1 MGNGVTN
8 IIFVVLISVC
18 VMIYVLW
25 KNSRR
30 MDEAIKLSVQQ
41 HSLVRHDERAL
52 TLCRAIRILNP
63 NVRVGVDYIIRQDT
77 PEQEPYIADWM
88 ADISQPTGEEIN
100 AALLEVSDVH
110 HEDKFAA
117 MRRADYPSVEEQL
130 DAAYR
135 ARQGD
140 NAKQLEVDEKIRRV
154 KERYPKRDECL

>member
-8 IIFVVLISVC
+8 IIIVVLISVC
-18 VMIYVLW
+18 IMIYVLW

-30 MDEAIKLSVQQ
+30 MNEAIRLSVQQ
-41 HSLVRHDERAL
+41 RHLVRHDERAL

-63 NVRVGVDYIIRQDT
+63 NVRPGVDYVIRQDT
-77 PEQEPYIADWM
+77 PEQEPYIAEWM
-88 ADISQPTGEEIN
+88 ADISRPTEEEIN
-100 AALLEVSDVH
+100 AALLEISDVH

-135 ARQGD
+135 VRQGD

>member
-1 MGNGVTN
+1 M
-8 IIFVVLISVC
+8 IF
-18 VMIYVLW
+18 VLW

-30 MDEAIKLSVQQ
+30 MDEAITLSVQQ
-41 HSLVRHDERAL
+41 HNLVRHDERAL

-63 NVRVGVDYIIRQDT
+63 NVRVGVDYIIRKDT
-77 PEQEPYIADWM
+77 PEQEPYIAEWM
-88 ADISQPTGEEIN
+88 ADIAQPSEKEIN
-100 AALLEVSDVH
+100 AALREVSDVH

-117 MRRADYPSVEEQL
+117 MRGADYPSVEEQL

-140 NAKQLEVDEKIRRV
+140 NSKQLEVDEKIRSV